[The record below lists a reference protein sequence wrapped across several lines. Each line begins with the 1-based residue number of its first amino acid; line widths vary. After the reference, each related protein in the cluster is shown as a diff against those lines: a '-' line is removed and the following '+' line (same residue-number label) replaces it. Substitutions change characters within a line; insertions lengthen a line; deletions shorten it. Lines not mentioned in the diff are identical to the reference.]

1 LTRHISKRCDIFLGV
16 CKAVCN
22 IFPKFTDIFLQSS
35 ITDGCFF
42 CFHAKKVA
50 DLCELQIMKI
60 KEVIA
65 VLSAQKLSERDFPDA
80 VWNYGGII
88 DVR

>member
-1 LTRHISKRCDIFLGV
+1 MTRHISKHCDIFPRF

-22 IFPKFTDIFLQSS
+22 IFRNSLIFFAVIHHGWLL
-35 ITDGCFF
+35 FLF
-42 CFHAKKVA
+42 LREKVA

>member
-1 LTRHISKRCDIFLGV
+1 LQGRLQHFSEIHRYFFAVIHHGWLLFL
-16 CKAVCN
+16 
-22 IFPKFTDIFLQSS
+22 FLRE
-35 ITDGCFF
+35 
-42 CFHAKKVA
+42 KVA

>member
-1 LTRHISKRCDIFLGV
+1 MTRHISKRCDIFLGV

-22 IFPKFTDIFLQSS
+22 IFPKFTDIFCSHPSRMAAFL
-35 ITDGCFF
+35 FLRE
-42 CFHAKKVA
+42 KVA
-50 DLCELQIMKI
+50 DLCELQIMKS

-80 VWNYGGII
+80 VWDYGGII

>member
-1 LTRHISKRCDIFLGV
+1 MAAFL
-16 CKAVCN
+16 
-22 IFPKFTDIFLQSS
+22 FLRE
-35 ITDGCFF
+35 
-42 CFHAKKVA
+42 KVA

-80 VWNYGGII
+80 VWDYGGII

>member
-1 LTRHISKRCDIFLGV
+1 MPSEKTPETIGANLKKICVQHERSSVISVLKRKATVTRHISKRCDIFLWV

-42 CFHAKKVA
+42 CFYAKKLPICA
-50 DLCELQIMKI
+50 NC
-60 KEVIA
+60 
-65 VLSAQKLSERDFPDA
+65 R
-80 VWNYGGII
+80 
-88 DVR
+88 

>member
-1 LTRHISKRCDIFLGV
+1 MTRHISKRCDIFLGV

-22 IFPKFTDIFLQSS
+22 IFPKFTDIFCSHPSRMAAFL
-35 ITDGCFF
+35 FLRE
-42 CFHAKKVA
+42 KVA